1 MKKIHPLVIAAVIAV
16 TSVSIVAQAQDQN
29 KDRLGSTTQPATNRS
44 NSSSNPMSQD
54 IMKKMDAQM
63 KAMQEIHQK
72 MINAKTPEERN
83 AIMAENIKAMEA
95 GMSMMRETGMMG
107 MPIMENMPMRDGTPM
122 MDNVPI
128 QNQMM
133 QKRMDMMS
141 NMMQMMMDR
150 MNHTPGK

>member
-1 MKKIHPLVIAAVIAV
+1 MKKIHSLCIAGVMAV
-16 TSVSIVAQAQDQN
+16 TSASVMAQAQDQN
-29 KDRLGSTTQPATNRS
+29 KDRPGSTSQPATNRS
-44 NSSSNPMSQD
+44 NSPSYPMSQD
-54 IMKKMDAQM
+54 MMKKMDAQM
-63 KAMQEIHQK
+63 KAMQEIHRK

-83 AIMAENIKAMEA
+83 AIMAENIKAMET

-107 MPIMENMPMRDGTPM
+107 MPMMENMPMRDGMPM
-122 MDNVPI
+122 MDNVPL

-150 MNHTPGK
+150 MNHSQSK